1 MRISLLTAPLLLA
14 LAAPLAAQTA
24 DEDIWADD
32 PYAETDE
39 TVMAVDRFMEALLDL
54 PVGRFADAVPEA
66 DIGRDIYPDDT
77 LRSLGTRED
86 PAFEERM
93 RGGARAM
100 AGMATQMVSRLAEM
114 IPELEAMGE
123 ELGEALPEARRR

>member
-1 MRISLLTAPLLLA
+1 MRNTL
-14 LAAPLAAQTA
+14 LAAPLLAALALPAQAQKA
-24 DEDIWADD
+24 DDDLWNDD

-39 TVMAVDRFMEALLDL
+39 AVLAVDRFMDALLDL
-54 PVGRFADAVPEA
+54 PVGRFAGAVPEA
-66 DIGRDIYPDDT
+66 DLGRDVRPGDT

-100 AGMATQMVSRLAEM
+100 AGMATQMVGRLSEM
-114 IPELEAMGE
+114 VPELEAMGE
-123 ELGEALPEARRR
+123 RLREAPPEAHRR